1 MKNRS
6 IYTKFTNICT
16 TSSPA
21 DPQMR
26 RNLNARAQGALVRCT
41 VRIVSRLGEPN
52 GTAPLRLR
60 PRKKNRE
67 VNGTLF
73 YKLASPQ
80 AAQLMTIFK

>member
-1 MKNRS
+1 MHN
-6 IYTKFTNICT
+6 KFPRGSTDAPEFKCT
-16 TSSPA
+16 GTGSPCA
-21 DPQMR
+21 LR
-26 RNLNARAQGALVRCT
+26 RT
-41 VRIVSRLGEPN
+41 VRIVSRLAEPN

-73 YKLASPQ
+73 YKLGSPQ

>member
-1 MKNRS
+1 MHN
-6 IYTKFTNICT
+6 KFPRGSTDAPEFKCT
-16 TSSPA
+16 GTGSPCA
-21 DPQMR
+21 LR
-26 RNLNARAQGALVRCT
+26 RT

-52 GTAPLRLR
+52 GTVPLRLR

-73 YKLASPQ
+73 YKLAPPQ

>member
-1 MKNRS
+1 MHN
-6 IYTKFTNICT
+6 KFPRGSTDAPEFKCT
-16 TSSPA
+16 GTGSLFA
-21 DPQMR
+21 LR
-26 RNLNARAQGALVRCT
+26 RT

-73 YKLASPQ
+73 YKLGSPQ